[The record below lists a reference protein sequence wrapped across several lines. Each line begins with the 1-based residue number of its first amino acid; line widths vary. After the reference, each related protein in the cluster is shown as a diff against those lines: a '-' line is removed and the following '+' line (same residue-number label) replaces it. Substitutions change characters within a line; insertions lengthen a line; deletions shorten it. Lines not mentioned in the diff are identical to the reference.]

1 MGELIEVEDKG
12 AVRRLTLN
20 RPETHNALSG
30 ELLSELQDALEA
42 GTDDTSV
49 SVFIVRGAG
58 RSFSSGFDLGTS
70 SADRRKAMETDPWR
84 GRDLLRRL
92 TRHHEAVWQCPL
104 PVVAAV
110 HGNCL
115 AGGADLAL
123 HCDFMFVANDA
134 RIGYPPVRNL
144 GAAPTNLWLYRIG
157 AQQAK
162 RLLLTGDLVSGKE
175 AVEIGLAMQACSVE
189 DLDDVTMAFAQR
201 MALIDRNL
209 LISNKTVV
217 NRGIDLM
224 GRMMLNRIA
233 ESEDALGHTSAAARE
248 FGAIAT
254 EHGLREA
261 IRRRDAPFA
270 K

>member
-1 MGELIEVEDKG
+1 MAALVEIENVG

-20 RPETHNALSG
+20 RPEAHNALSA
-30 ELLSELQDALEA
+30 ELLSELQAALED

-49 SVFIVRGAG
+49 SVFIIRGAG
-58 RSFSSGFDLGTS
+58 RSFSSGFDIGTS
-70 SADRRKAMETDPWR
+70 SAARRHAMETDPWR
-84 GRDLLRRL
+84 GRDMLRRL
-92 TRHHEAVWQCPL
+92 TRHHEAVWQCPV
-104 PVVAAV
+104 PIVAAV

-123 HCDFMFVANDA
+123 HCDVMFVADDA

-144 GAAPTNLWLYRIG
+144 GTAPTNLWLYRVG

-162 RLLLTGDLVSGKE
+162 KLLLTGDLISGKE
-175 AVEIGLAMQACSVE
+175 AVEIGLALQACSPG

-209 LISNKTVV
+209 LINNKTVV

-233 ESEDALGHTSAAARE
+233 ENEDALGHMSAASRQFSLA
-248 FGAIAT
+248 AA

-261 IRRRDAPFA
+261 VRRRDAPFVS
-270 K
+270 

>member
-1 MGELIEVEDKG
+1 MALLEIETFG

-30 ELLSELQDALEA
+30 ELLSQLQDALEEA
-42 GTDDTSV
+42 TDDTSI
-49 SVFIVRGAG
+49 SALIIRGAG
-58 RSFSSGFDLGTS
+58 RSFSSGFDLGNS
-70 SADRRKAMETDPWR
+70 SAGRRQAMETDPWR

-104 PVVAAV
+104 PIIAAV

-123 HCDFMFVANDA
+123 HCDFMIVADDA

-144 GAAPTNLWLYRIG
+144 GAAPTNLWLYRVG
-157 AQQAK
+157 SQQAK

-175 AVEIGLAMQACSVE
+175 AVEIGLAIQGCSAD
-189 DLDDVTMAFAQR
+189 DLDEVSMGLARR

-209 LISNKTVV
+209 LINNKTVV

-233 ESEDALGHTSAAARE
+233 ENEDALGHTSAAARQ
-248 FGAIAT
+248 FGAVAG
-254 EHGLREA
+254 ELGLREA

-270 K
+270 D